1 MTELG
6 ANRRS
11 VLSLLA
17 GFCRSERRKP
27 GKLYPFDTSAAK
39 TDISHPISNEPPD
52 VCPEGPEGAEEWLNP
67 RGELMSELPYSQT
80 QEREALCMLYCI
92 YNIYFQASAVNLM
105 KNYKY

>member
-17 GFCRSERRKP
+17 GFCRSEMRKP

-39 TDISHPISNEPPD
+39 TDISHPISNEPLTSAQKD
-52 VCPEGPEGAEEWLNP
+52 P
-67 RGELMSELPYSQT
+67 RGP
-80 QEREALCMLYCI
+80 R
-92 YNIYFQASAVNLM
+92 NG
-105 KNYKY
+105 